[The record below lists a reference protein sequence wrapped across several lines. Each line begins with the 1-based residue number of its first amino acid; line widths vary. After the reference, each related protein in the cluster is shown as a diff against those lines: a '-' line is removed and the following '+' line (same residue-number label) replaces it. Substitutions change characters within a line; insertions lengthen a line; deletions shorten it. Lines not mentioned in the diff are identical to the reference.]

1 MGGVALHLSS
11 DTIGDRLERMRD
23 EVGGHVGFTPES
35 FLVQE
40 MVTGGQ
46 ELILGFHRDPQLG
59 PALLLGMGGVTAELF
74 QDTTLRL
81 LPVSEEQAREMLCE
95 LKTYPLLDGFRG
107 MPKADVDAA
116 AKCIVAFSQMAMQL
130 GDRLVEAEINP
141 LLVRPAGSGVI
152 ALDGL
157 TIIA

>member
-1 MGGVALHLSS
+1 M
-11 DTIGDRLERMRD
+11 
-23 EVGGHVGFTPES
+23 
-35 FLVQE
+35 
-40 MVTGGQ
+40 
-46 ELILGFHRDPQLG
+46 
-59 PALLLGMGGVTAELF
+59 
-74 QDTTLRL
+74 RL

-130 GDRLVEAEINP
+130 GDRLVEAEIN
-141 LLVRPAGSGVI
+141 LLLARPAGSGVI

>member
-1 MGGVALHLSS
+1 
-11 DTIGDRLERMRD
+11 MRD

-74 QDTTLRL
+74 R
-81 LPVSEEQAREMLCE
+81 
-95 LKTYPLLDGFRG
+95 
-107 MPKADVDAA
+107 
-116 AKCIVAFSQMAMQL
+116 I
-130 GDRLVEAEINP
+130 
-141 LLVRPAGSGVI
+141 RPCVFC
-152 ALDGL
+152 L
-157 TIIA
+157 